1 MISKNSLLTLT
12 LGFAFFASC
21 TLQKDAQHGISLGFR
36 GPNSRNHSEVR
47 DQPERVIAK
56 VNTPLNQ
63 SLAIWEST
71 AAEPQFRQVTSM
83 TEYGEVPLVVPT
95 NSHQAP
101 PLPSQALE
109 SIDPLV
115 EADNVELDTRSV
127 VSKKKLVSMKMSQ
140 RGILNFFLEFIIR
153 FVLGA
158 AFLFFLIV
166 TIFSYY
172 AAEVN
177 VLGMFLG
184 IGGLIGVILLF
195 FALEYWGIITTTNLP
210 PMWH

>member
-1 MISKNSLLTLT
+1 MNSKNSLLTLT

-36 GPNSRNHSEVR
+36 GPNPRNHSEVR

-71 AAEPQFRQVTSM
+71 AAEPQFSQVTSM
-83 TEYGEVPLVVPT
+83 TEYGEVPSEVPT

-115 EADNVELDTRSV
+115 EANNVELDTRSV
-127 VSKKKLVSMKMSQ
+127 VSKKKLVWMKMSQ
-140 RGILNFFLEFIIR
+140 RGILNFFQEAIIKL
-153 FVLGA
+153 VLIA
-158 AFLFFLIV
+158 ALAFFLIV
-166 TIFSYY
+166 TINSYY
-172 AAEVN
+172 ANEVY
-177 VLGMFLG
+177 LFGMYLG
-184 IGGLIGVILLF
+184 IGGLIGVLLLA
-195 FALEYWGIITTTNLP
+195 FALEYWGIIFWGITF
-210 PMWH
+210 

>member
-1 MISKNSLLTLT
+1 MNSKYSLLTLT

-36 GPNSRNHSEVR
+36 GPNPRNHSEVR

-71 AAEPQFRQVTSM
+71 AAEPQFSQVTSM
-83 TEYGEVPLVVPT
+83 TEYGEVPSEVPT

-115 EADNVELDTRSV
+115 EANNEELDTRSV
-127 VSKKKLVSMKMSQ
+127 VSKKNLVWTKMSPREIFNFLLEGIIKLVLAAAL
-140 RGILNFFLEFIIR
+140 GFFVILIAVSTMVAGFYLPW
-153 FVLGA
+153 
-158 AFLFFLIV
+158 FLI
-166 TIFSYY
+166 
-172 AAEVN
+172 
-177 VLGMFLG
+177 G
-184 IGGLIGVILLF
+184 IGGLIGVFLLA
-195 FALEYWGIITTTNLP
+195 FALAYWGIIHWGP
-210 PMWH
+210 W

>member
-1 MISKNSLLTLT
+1 MNSKNSLLTLT

-36 GPNSRNHSEVR
+36 GPNPRNHSEVR

-71 AAEPQFRQVTSM
+71 AAEPQFSQVSSM
-83 TEYGEVPLVVPT
+83 AEYGEVPSEVPT

-101 PLPSQALE
+101 TLPSQALE

-115 EADNVELDTRSV
+115 QANNVELDTRSV
-127 VSKKKLVSMKMSQ
+127 VSKKKLVWMKMSQ
-140 RGILNFFLEFIIR
+140 RGIHNFFLDAIIKL
-153 FVLGA
+153 VLIA
-158 AFLFFLIV
+158 ALAFFLIV
-166 TIFSYY
+166 TIDSYY
-172 AAEVN
+172 RSEVY
-177 VLGMFLG
+177 LFGMYLG
-184 IGGLIGVILLF
+184 IGGLIGVLLLA
-195 FALEYWGIITTTNLP
+195 FALEYWGIIYVGGYWL
-210 PMWH
+210 

>member
-1 MISKNSLLTLT
+1 MNSKNSLLTLT

-36 GPNSRNHSEVR
+36 GPNPRNHSEVR

-71 AAEPQFRQVTSM
+71 AAEPQFSQVTSM
-83 TEYGEVPLVVPT
+83 TEYGEVPSEVPT

-115 EADNVELDTRSV
+115 EANNVELDTRSV
-127 VSKKKLVSMKMSQ
+127 VSKKKLVWMKMSQ
-140 RGILNFFLEFIIR
+140 GGILNFFLEAIIKL
-153 FVLGA
+153 VLIA
-158 AFLFFLIV
+158 ALAFFFIV
-166 TIFSYY
+166 TINSYY
-172 AAEVN
+172 ASDVD
-177 VLGMFLG
+177 LFGMYLG
-184 IGGLIGVILLF
+184 IGGLIGVLLLAI
-195 FALEYWGIITTTNLP
+195 ALQYWGIISWGGYWL
-210 PMWH
+210 

>member
-1 MISKNSLLTLT
+1 MTSKNSLLTLT

-36 GPNSRNHSEVR
+36 GPNPRNQSEVR

-56 VNTPLNQ
+56 VNSPLNQ

-71 AAEPQFRQVTSM
+71 AAEPQFSQVSSM
-83 TEYGEVPLVVPT
+83 AEYGEVPSEVPT

-115 EADNVELDTRSV
+115 EANNVELDTRSV
-127 VSKKKLVSMKMSQ
+127 VSKKKLVWMKMSQ
-140 RGILNFFLEFIIR
+140 RGILNFFLEAIIKL
-153 FVLGA
+153 VLIA
-158 AFLFFLIV
+158 ALAFFLIV
-166 TIFSYY
+166 TILSYY
-172 AAEVN
+172 ASEVY
-177 VLGMFLG
+177 LFGMFLG
-184 IGGLIGVILLF
+184 IGGLIGVLLLA
-195 FALEYWGIITTTNLP
+195 FALEYWGIIYWGITF
-210 PMWH
+210 W

>member
-1 MISKNSLLTLT
+1 MNSKNSLLTLT

-36 GPNSRNHSEVR
+36 GPNPRNHSEVR

-71 AAEPQFRQVTSM
+71 AAEPQFSQVTSM
-83 TEYGEVPLVVPT
+83 TEYGEVPSEVPT

-115 EADNVELDTRSV
+115 EANNEELDTRSV
-127 VSKKKLVSMKMSQ
+127 VSKKNLVWTKMSPREIFNFLLEGIIKLVLAAAL
-140 RGILNFFLEFIIR
+140 GFFVILIAVSTMVAGFYLPW
-153 FVLGA
+153 
-158 AFLFFLIV
+158 FLI
-166 TIFSYY
+166 
-172 AAEVN
+172 
-177 VLGMFLG
+177 G
-184 IGGLIGVILLF
+184 IGGLIGVFLLA
-195 FALEYWGIITTTNLP
+195 FALAYWGIIHWGP
-210 PMWH
+210 W

>member
-1 MISKNSLLTLT
+1 MNSKNSLLTLT

-36 GPNSRNHSEVR
+36 GPNPRNHSEVR

-71 AAEPQFRQVTSM
+71 AAEPQFSQVTSM
-83 TEYGEVPLVVPT
+83 TEYGEVPSEVPT

-115 EADNVELDTRSV
+115 EANNVELDTRSV
-127 VSKKKLVSMKMSQ
+127 VSKKKLVWMKMSQ
-140 RGILNFFLEFIIR
+140 GGILNFFLEAIIKL
-153 FVLGA
+153 VLIA
-158 AFLFFLIV
+158 ALAFFFIV
-166 TIFSYY
+166 TINSYY
-172 AAEVN
+172 ASDVD
-177 VLGMFLG
+177 LFGMYLG
-184 IGGLIGVILLF
+184 IGGLIGVLLLA
-195 FALEYWGIITTTNLP
+195 FALQYWGIISWGGYWL
-210 PMWH
+210 

>member
-1 MISKNSLLTLT
+1 MNSKNSLLTLT

-36 GPNSRNHSEVR
+36 GPNPRNHSEVR

-71 AAEPQFRQVTSM
+71 AAEPQFSQVTSM
-83 TEYGEVPLVVPT
+83 TEYGEVPSEVPT

-101 PLPSQALE
+101 PLASQALE

-115 EADNVELDTRSV
+115 EANNVELDTRSV
-127 VSKKKLVSMKMSQ
+127 VSKKKLVWMKMSQ
-140 RGILNFFLEFIIR
+140 RGILNFFQEAIIKL
-153 FVLGA
+153 VLIA
-158 AFLFFLIV
+158 ALAFFLIV
-166 TIFSYY
+166 TINSYY
-172 AAEVN
+172 ANEVY
-177 VLGMFLG
+177 LFGMYLG
-184 IGGLIGVILLF
+184 IGGLIGVLLLA
-195 FALEYWGIITTTNLP
+195 FALEYWGIIYRGGYWL
-210 PMWH
+210 

>member
-1 MISKNSLLTLT
+1 MNSKNSLLTLT

-36 GPNSRNHSEVR
+36 GPNPRNHSEVR

-71 AAEPQFRQVTSM
+71 AAEPQFSQVTSM
-83 TEYGEVPLVVPT
+83 TEYGEVPSEVPT

-101 PLPSQALE
+101 PLPNQALE

-115 EADNVELDTRSV
+115 EANNVELDTRSV
-127 VSKKKLVSMKMSQ
+127 VSKKKLVWMKMSQ
-140 RGILNFFLEFIIR
+140 RGILNFFLEGIILL
-153 FVLGA
+153 VLAA
-158 AFLFFLIV
+158 AFCFFLIV
-166 TIFSYY
+166 T
-172 AAEVN
+172 
-177 VLGMFLG
+177 FLSCCAVGEFYLPLFLIG
-184 IGGLIGVILLF
+184 IGGLIGVLLLA
-195 FALEYWGIITTTNLP
+195 FALLY
-210 PMWH
+210 

>member
-1 MISKNSLLTLT
+1 MNSKNSLLTLT

-36 GPNSRNHSEVR
+36 GPNPRNHSEVR

-56 VNTPLNQ
+56 VNSPLNQ

-71 AAEPQFRQVTSM
+71 AAEPQFSQVSSM
-83 TEYGEVPLVVPT
+83 AEYGEVPSEVPT

-115 EADNVELDTRSV
+115 EANNVELDTRSV
-127 VSKKKLVSMKMSQ
+127 VSKKKLVWMKMSQ
-140 RGILNFFLEFIIR
+140 RGILNFFLEAIIKL
-153 FVLGA
+153 VLIA
-158 AFLFFLIV
+158 ALAFFLIV
-166 TIFSYY
+166 TILSYY
-172 AAEVN
+172 ASEVY
-177 VLGMFLG
+177 LFGMFLG
-184 IGGLIGVILLF
+184 IGGLIGVLLLA
-195 FALEYWGIITTTNLP
+195 FALEYWGIIYWGITF
-210 PMWH
+210 W

>member
-1 MISKNSLLTLT
+1 MTSKNSLLTLT

-21 TLQKDAQHGISLGFR
+21 TLQKDAQYGISLGFR
-36 GPNSRNHSEVR
+36 GPNPRNQSEVR

-71 AAEPQFRQVTSM
+71 AAEPQFSQVSSM
-83 TEYGEVPLVVPT
+83 TEYGEVPSEVPT

-115 EADNVELDTRSV
+115 EANNEELDTRSV
-127 VSKKKLVSMKMSQ
+127 VSKKNLVWTKMSPRGIFNFLLEGIIKLVLAAALAFFV
-140 RGILNFFLEFIIR
+140 ILIAVSIWVAGFYLPW
-153 FVLGA
+153 
-158 AFLFFLIV
+158 FLI
-166 TIFSYY
+166 
-172 AAEVN
+172 
-177 VLGMFLG
+177 G
-184 IGGLIGVILLF
+184 IGGLIGVFLLLF
-195 FALEYWGIITTTNLP
+195 ALAYWGIIHWGP
-210 PMWH
+210 W